1 MRQIPN
7 KSVKM
12 DQAPDIFESI
22 KSIRKSKGITLQE
35 MSNRTGISLNHLSQ
49 IERGK
54 ANPSIGTLKKITNA
68 LGVPFMSLGND
79 EKNLSLS
86 TGNQKK
92 AEVVRKDMRKM
103 LVYPKSKTKVY
114 LLTPDLQRKLEV
126 MLSESEPDEQR
137 PEEWYSHEGEEF
149 GFVLEGQLEVTVE
162 DEVYVLEAGDSIS
175 YRSHLPHRMKR
186 IGNAPCKS
194 IWVVTPPSF

>member
-1 MRQIPN
+1 
-7 KSVKM
+7 M
-12 DQAPDIFESI
+12 DQQPEIFESI
-22 KSIRKSKGITLQE
+22 KNIRKSKGITLQE
-35 MSNRTGISLNHLSQ
+35 MSNRTGISVNHLSQ

-54 ANPSIGTLKKITNA
+54 TNPSIGTLKRITDA
-68 LGVPFMSLGND
+68 LAVPFMSLGNG
-79 EKNLSLS
+79 ENIPPLS

-126 MLSESEPDEQR
+126 MLSESEPDEQG

-149 GFVLEGQLEVTVE
+149 GFVLKGELEVTVD
-162 DEVYVLEAGDSIS
+162 DEVYVLKEGDSIS
-175 YRSHLPHRMKR
+175 FRSHLPHRMKR
-186 IGNAPCKS
+186 IGDAPCKS

>member
-1 MRQIPN
+1 
-7 KSVKM
+7 M

-22 KSIRKSKGITLQE
+22 KSIRKSKGFTLQE
-35 MSNRTGISLNHLSQ
+35 MSNRTGISVNRLSQ
-49 IERGK
+49 IERSK

-68 LGVPFMSLGND
+68 LGVPFMSLGNG
-79 EKNLSLS
+79 ENTPSLS
-86 TGNQKK
+86 AGNQKK

-137 PEEWYSHEGEEF
+137 PEEWYSHEGEEL
-149 GFVLEGQLEVTVE
+149 GLVLEGELEVTVD
-162 DEVYVLEAGDSIS
+162 DEVYVLRAGDSI
-175 YRSHLPHRMKR
+175 YYQSHLSHRIRR
-186 IGNAPCKS
+186 IGDAPCKS
-194 IWVVTPPSF
+194 IWVITPPSF

>member
-1 MRQIPN
+1 
-7 KSVKM
+7 M
-12 DQAPDIFESI
+12 DREPEIFESI
-22 KSIRKSKGITLQE
+22 KNIRKSKGITLQE
-35 MSNRTGISLNHLSQ
+35 MSNRTGISVNHLSQ
-49 IERGK
+49 IERAK
-54 ANPSIGTLKKITNA
+54 TNPSIGTLKKITNA
-68 LGVPFMSLGND
+68 LGVPFMSLGNG
-79 EKNLSLS
+79 EISPPLSPN
-86 TGNQKK
+86 NQKK

-126 MLSESEPDEQR
+126 MLSESEPDEQG

-149 GFVLEGQLEVTVE
+149 GFVLKGKLEVTVD

-175 YRSHLPHRMKR
+175 YQSHLPHRMKR
-186 IGNAPCKS
+186 IGGAPCKS